1 MFCGRDQEMAELN
14 SLYVLPG
21 FQMPVI
27 YGRRRVGKTRLIQ
40 EFCQD
45 KDAVFYL
52 AIEQN
57 DAEALRLFTDSIK
70 QRSQKDETLKYLES
84 FASWQDALNYL
95 GEKGREE
102 RLVVVIDEYP
112 YLVNTNKSF
121 PSILQGMIDQVFMN
135 TQLFL
140 ILCGSS
146 MHFMENEVLNYK
158 SPLYGRRTAQM
169 KVRPLD
175 YFDSTRFLS
184 HWAKEEQLFGYSVA
198 GGIPPYLLALGRYA
212 DFQTAVTQ
220 TLLRQGGY
228 LYEEPV
234 NLMKQEM
241 REPAVYNSIIRAIAG
256 GASRQSD
263 IANRVGELPSK
274 VAVYL
279 RALLDLEIVERVYP
293 LGDTSKSKVIYRIS
307 DNLYAFWFKFIPR
320 AMGMIEMGM
329 SDTAWTQLVQPY
341 FSDYFGNVFEMI
353 SRQYLIRLNRA
364 KRLPHVYHTFGK
376 WWGTNPSTHQQEEI
390 DIVAESPQAALFAEC
405 KWTKEMVGTSVLD
418 TLRRRSLLTQNGKDR
433 SYYLFS
439 RSGFSKELQHST
451 GNDVCLV
458 MTEDILNIPIV

>member
-1 MFCGRDQEMAELN
+1 
-14 SLYVLPG
+14 
-21 FQMPVI
+21 
-27 YGRRRVGKTRLIQ
+27 
-40 EFCQD
+40 
-45 KDAVFYL
+45 
-52 AIEQN
+52 
-57 DAEALRLFTDSIK
+57 
-70 QRSQKDETLKYLES
+70 
-84 FASWQDALNYL
+84 
-95 GEKGREE
+95 
-102 RLVVVIDEYP
+102 
-112 YLVNTNKSF
+112 
-121 PSILQGMIDQVFMN
+121 
-135 TQLFL
+135 
-140 ILCGSS
+140 
-146 MHFMENEVLNYK
+146 
-158 SPLYGRRTAQM
+158 
-169 KVRPLD
+169 
-175 YFDSTRFLS
+175 
-184 HWAKEEQLFGYSVA
+184 
-198 GGIPPYLLALGRYA
+198 
-212 DFQTAVTQ
+212 
-220 TLLRQGGY
+220 

-241 REPAVYNSIIRAIAG
+241 REPAVYNSLIRAIAD

-293 LGDTSKSKVIYRIS
+293 LGDTSKNKVIYRIS

-329 SDTAWTQLVQPY
+329 SETAWTQLVQPY
-341 FSDYFGNVFEMI
+341 FSDYFGSVFETI

-364 KRLPHVYHTFGK
+364 KRLPYIYHTFGK

-390 DIVAESPQAALFAEC
+390 DIVAESPQTALFAEC

-458 MTEDILNIPIV
+458 KTEDILNINII